1 MSPVSR
7 LLSHVSCRMSHV
19 SCLLSHFS
27 CLTSLVSCN
36 ISCLMSH
43 ASHLLS
49 HVPCLLSHVYCLN
62 FWSETFFLAKLPKRN
77 TFLAKRSETYEAK
90 RSETKRNF
98 WFVVSRNWS
107 ETKRNRFC
115 FAKFRFEAKHFLK
128 RNWDTLSQYLCHRI
142 INDRMEKYKSYIV
155 FISK

>member
-1 MSPVSR
+1 MSPVSC
-7 LLSHVSCRMSHV
+7 HMSHI
-19 SCLLSHFS
+19 S
-27 CLTSLVSCN
+27 CLTSPV
-36 ISCLMSH
+36 SCLMSTV
-43 ASHLLS
+43 S
-49 HVPCLLSHVYCLN
+49 
-62 FWSETFFLAKLPKRN
+62 TFEAKLFFIAKLPKRN

-128 RNWDTLSQYLCHRI
+128 RNWDTLIPGHLANHFVTISGLVRALPYHTRHTIFIRGRSFSL
-142 INDRMEKYKSYIV
+142 KSSVSVSLTPGYPPP
-155 FISK
+155 